1 MSAKT
6 EDVEAAIARLV
17 PYGDQRGGQTQRD
30 IYTLLAS
37 HAAQA
42 EEIATQ
48 SRLITE
54 QDEGLAKYEDA
65 LVSQPALVRSQ
76 AERIASLEE
85 QLARVVPLL
94 SDEDKMHP
102 VGCSTWLLEASVA
115 SEEIT
120 DLLSG
125 KASA

>member
-1 MSAKT
+1 MSGKT
-6 EDVEAAIARLV
+6 EDVEAVIETLSKAAAF
-17 PYGDQRGGQTQRD
+17 PWGAYSSGGEFTRAD
-30 IYTLLAS
+30 VDDLRTLLAS

-42 EEIATQ
+42 EEIG
-48 SRLITE
+48 RL
-54 QDEGLAKYEDA
+54 EGHAEDQRRTMV
-65 LVSQPALVRSQ
+65 LL

-102 VGCSTWLLEASVA
+102 AGCSTWLLEASVA